1 MNRTVLSLLLVAA
14 GVVLLIFGFSAS
26 DSFASE
32 VKEAFDGTPT
42 DKSIWLLVGGVLC
55 CVAGG
60 ATLLLRRPA
69 T

>member
-1 MNRTVLSLLLVAA
+1 MEEALA
-14 GVVLLIFGFSAS
+14 
-26 DSFASE
+26 ASE